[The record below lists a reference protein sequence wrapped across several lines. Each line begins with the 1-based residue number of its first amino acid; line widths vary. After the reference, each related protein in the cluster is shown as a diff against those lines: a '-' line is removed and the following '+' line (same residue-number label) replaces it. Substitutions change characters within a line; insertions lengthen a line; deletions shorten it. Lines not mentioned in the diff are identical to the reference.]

1 MLSLSPRYADAC
13 SFIFESARE
22 LGGRAYFVGGCVRDA
37 LSGATPKDF
46 DIEVYGLEPRE
57 LERMLSRRFRF
68 EMVGKSFGVWKIK
81 GFEIDVSIPRRE
93 RKTGEGHKAFD
104 IECDP
109 NLSVREACARRDFTV
124 NAILYDYLEDRI
136 IDPFG
141 GETDLRNGVLR
152 HTSERFSEDPLRVL
166 RAMQFAARFSMSVAP
181 ETVELCSTI
190 PFENLPIERVF
201 EEWKKLLLKGRKI
214 SLGLNF
220 LRDCGWLK
228 YFPELAATSGCEQD
242 PFWHPEGDVFTHTGF
257 ALDAFAS
264 ARTGDDRED
273 LVVGLAVLCHD
284 FGKPRCTSVG
294 DDGKIHSYGHDIL
307 GREPTI
313 SFLSRLTREKSLVEE
328 VVPLVERHMAILDL
342 WRSNAG
348 DSAIRRLARK
358 VVRIDRLVRVDFADR
373 NGRGDPEF
381 RDDSPQGKWISERAA
396 ELSVRDSAPKPL
408 VMGRHLQAAGL
419 KPSRKFGEILSALY
433 EAQLDG
439 EFSDLDGGLAL
450 LHKMLEKDGA
460 L

>member
-1 MLSLSPRYADAC
+1 
-13 SFIFESARE
+13 
-22 LGGRAYFVGGCVRDA
+22 
-37 LSGATPKDF
+37 
-46 DIEVYGLEPRE
+46 
-57 LERMLSRRFRF
+57 MLSRRFRF

-124 NAILYDYLEDRI
+124 NAILYDYLENRI

-242 PFWHPEGDVFTHTGF
+242 SFWHPEGDVFTHTGF

-284 FGKPRCTSVG
+284 CGTPRCTSVG
-294 DDGKIHSYGHDIL
+294 VDGKIHSYGHDIL

>member
-124 NAILYDYLEDRI
+124 NAILYDYLENRI

-228 YFPELAATSGCEQD
+228 YFPELAATNGCEQD

-396 ELSVRDSAPKPL
+396 ELSVRDSAPKPV

-439 EFSDLDGGLAL
+439 EFSDLDGGLVL
-450 LHKMLEKDGA
+450 LHKMLEKDGS